1 MPILD
6 VKLELEPGTATVR
19 CAGEIDVGTCTK
31 LIDALERVEPHEI
44 EAVRV
49 DLSRVTF
56 IDSTGIGCLLHGALR
71 AEKSGVGFEI
81 MPSEAVERFVEVS
94 GLGGHLRMV
103 AV

>member
-1 MPILD
+1 M
-6 VKLELEPGTATVR
+6 
-19 CAGEIDVGTCTK
+19 GTCNK
-31 LIDALERVEPHEI
+31 LIDALERAELQDAA
-44 EAVRV
+44 AVRV

-71 AEKSGVGFEI
+71 AEKSGVEFDI
-81 MPSEAVERFVEVS
+81 VPSEAVERFVEVS